1 MAQNKE
7 LHNSIARL
15 SRIKDA
21 VEGSLGRLEK
31 AAGSKGAGN
40 RNINLAT
47 RVNKAV
53 VANIDEPNSA
63 KGASSKQ
70 SVAITQDPGGTRE
83 VSETTEVSS

>member
-1 MAQNKE
+1 MARDKQ
-7 LHNSIARL
+7 LHKNIARL
-15 SRIKDA
+15 NRIKDA
-21 VEGSLGRLEK
+21 VEGSLDRIEK
-31 AAGSKGAGN
+31 AAGGKGAGN

-53 VANIDEPNSA
+53 VANIGEPNSA

-70 SVAITQDPGGTRE
+70 SVTITQDPGGTRE